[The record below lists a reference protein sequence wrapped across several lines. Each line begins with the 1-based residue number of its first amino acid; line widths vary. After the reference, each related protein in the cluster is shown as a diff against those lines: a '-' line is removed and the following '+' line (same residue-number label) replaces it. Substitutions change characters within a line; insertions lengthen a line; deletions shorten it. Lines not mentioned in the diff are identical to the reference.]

1 MLAVAKGLRLS
12 LPKLPPP
19 ILEWFSDTLPRSVVR
34 GRSASGTSEEP
45 FDFCQHIRRLSAE
58 VIAQCSD
65 FRHINIEQLLFSF
78 TPARTSRGHGLHAR
92 VTPMR
97 FRGGALVERY
107 GRTHYQVQRYR
118 LDGREV
124 LYVVTFCLPR
134 FLNLSF
140 DEKFVTLFH
149 ELYHI
154 GPSFDGDLRR
164 HHGRCHVH
172 THSKKGYDAELGR
185 LARVYLGNGADPRLH
200 QFLRLNFAQLRQR
213 FGAIVGVNVP
223 RPRLIPVRSPT
234 EY

>member
-1 MLAVAKGLRLS
+1 MR

-19 ILEWFSDTLPRSVVR
+19 ILEWSSDTLPRGAVR
-34 GRSASGTSEEP
+34 GRGVPAVAESP
-45 FDFCQHIRRLSAE
+45 FDFCAHIRRLIAE
-58 VIAQCSD
+58 IVKQCDD
-65 FRHINIEQLLFSF
+65 FRHINIDHLLFSF
-78 TPARTSRGHGLHAR
+78 TPARSGRVHGLHAR

-97 FRGGALVERY
+97 FCGGALVERY
-107 GRTHYQVQRYR
+107 RRTHYQVQRYR

-154 GPSFDGDLRR
+154 GPEFNGDLRR
-164 HHGRCHVH
+164 HQGRCHVH
-172 THSKKGYDAELGR
+172 THSKKGYDAEMGR
-185 LARVYLGNGADPRLH
+185 LARRYLGNGADPHLH

-213 FGAIVGVNVP
+213 HGAVVGVNVP

>member
-1 MLAVAKGLRLS
+1 LP

-19 ILEWFSDTLPRSVVR
+19 ILEWSSDTLPRSVVR
-34 GRSASGTSEEP
+34 RQGWPAPAEGP
-45 FDFCQHIRRLSAE
+45 FDFCAHIRALSAE
-58 VIAQCSD
+58 VIAQCPK
-65 FRHINIEQLLFSF
+65 FRHIDIDRLLFSF
-78 TPARTSRGHGLHAR
+78 TPARSGRAHGLHAR

-97 FRGGALVERY
+97 FCGGALIERY

-124 LYVVTFCLPR
+124 LYLVTFCLPR

-154 GPSFDGDLRR
+154 GPAFDGDLRR

-172 THSKKGYDAELGR
+172 THSKKDYDEAMGR
-185 LARVYLGNGADPRLH
+185 LVRAYLANGADQQLH
-200 QFLRLNFAQLRQR
+200 AFLRLNFAQLKQKHS
-213 FGAIVGVNVP
+213 AIVGVKVP
-223 RPRLIPVRSPT
+223 RPRLFPVRSPT

>member
-1 MLAVAKGLRLS
+1 
-12 LPKLPPP
+12 
-19 ILEWFSDTLPRSVVR
+19 VVR
-34 GRSASGTSEEP
+34 GRGAPASAEAP
-45 FDFCQHIRRLSAE
+45 FDFCAHVRRLTAE
-58 VIAQCSD
+58 VVKHCTD
-65 FRHINIEQLLFSF
+65 FRQINIDHLLFSF
-78 TPARTSRGHGLHAR
+78 TPARSGRTHGLHAR

-97 FRGGALVERY
+97 FPGGALVKRF
-107 GRTHYQVQRYR
+107 GRKHYQVQRYR
-118 LDGREV
+118 LDGQEV

-140 DEKFVTLFH
+140 DEKLVTLFH

-172 THSKKGYDAELGR
+172 THSKRGYDAEMSR
-185 LARVYLGNGADPRLH
+185 LANEYLGNGADSRLH
-200 QFLRLNFAQLRQR
+200 NFLRLNFAQLRQR
-213 FGAIVGVNVP
+213 HGAVVGINVP

>member
-1 MLAVAKGLRLS
+1 LG

-19 ILEWFSDTLPRSVVR
+19 VLEWTSATLPRSAVR
-34 GRSASGTSEEP
+34 GAAAPASQG
-45 FDFCQHIRRLSAE
+45 FDFCAHIRRLAAE
-58 VIAQCSD
+58 VVAQCAE
-65 FRHINIEQLLFSF
+65 FRHIDLDRVLFSF
-78 TPARTSRGHGLHAR
+78 TPAHSGRVHGLHAR

-97 FRGGALVERY
+97 FRGGALIERY

-118 LDGREV
+118 LDGRDV
-124 LYVVTFCLPR
+124 LYVMTFCLPR

-140 DEKFVTLFH
+140 DEKFMTLFH

-154 GPSFDGDLRR
+154 GPAFDGDLRR

-172 THSKKGYDAELGR
+172 THSKKGYDAEMSR
-185 LARVYLGNGADPRLH
+185 LARAYLGNGADSQLH
-200 QFLRLNFAQLRQR
+200 AFLRLNFAQLRQKH
-213 FGAIVGVNVP
+213 GAIVGVKVP